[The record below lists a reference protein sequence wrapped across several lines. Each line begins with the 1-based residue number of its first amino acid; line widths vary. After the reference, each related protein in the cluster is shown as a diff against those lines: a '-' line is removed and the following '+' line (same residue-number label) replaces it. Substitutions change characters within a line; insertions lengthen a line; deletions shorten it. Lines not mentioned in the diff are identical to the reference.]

1 MSLSNFQALKITH
14 QYLNNITFEIVPNA
28 TTIKRAREVLQES
41 NQETDNMRKI
51 HLQKLRGDFEKLL
64 MLESKIISE

>member
-1 MSLSNFQALKITH
+1 
-14 QYLNNITFEIVPNA
+14 VPNA

>member
-1 MSLSNFQALKITH
+1 MD
-14 QYLNNITFEIVPNA
+14 NITFEIVPNA

>member
-14 QYLNNITFEIVPNA
+14 QYLDNITFEIVPNA
-28 TTIKRAREVLQES
+28 TTIKQAREVLQES